1 MTPPDHEPSLV
12 ALPAG
17 HRQSLVLVTSDR
29 LRHLRLGYLM
39 QQRFPGLLTAWF
51 TAPETAPEPAA
62 GGLGGRLASTTS
74 GAAVIAKL
82 KRGEVAEVAAMVR
95 RRLTASNLR
104 KVKRQW
110 QRGAT
115 ASADRLLAQAEQEM
129 FAHEIERLSG
139 QATLRPTAEPT
150 PANFADAVRRTRPYF
165 LVVHGA
171 AVPPDTVRH
180 VTGVALTQHDGWLGS
195 LDGPHAVELALYLR
209 RPSWVGST
217 TTAHVAGHADAAL
230 VRRSSATLHP
240 DDSVAHCVA
249 AAAAVG
255 AGLMLDTIDEALHEQ
270 QLPLSPLSG
279 GRTLVPADYSA
290 VVQEA
295 IARDFAA
302 GWLADALAAEQDF

>member
-1 MTPPDHEPSLV
+1 M
-12 ALPAG
+12 
-17 HRQSLVLVTSDR
+17 
-29 LRHLRLGYLM
+29 
-39 QQRFPGLLTAWF
+39 
-51 TAPETAPEPAA
+51 TAPEPAVS
-62 GGLGGRLASTTS
+62 GLGGRLASTTS

-95 RRLTASNLR
+95 RRLTTANLR
-104 KVKRQW
+104 KVKRQL
-110 QRGAT
+110 QRGGA
-115 ASADRLLAQAEQEM
+115 ASADRLLAQVEQEM
-129 FAHEIERLSG
+129 FGHELGRLS
-139 QATLRPTAEPT
+139 AHAAVRPTAEPN
-150 PANFADAVRRTRPYF
+150 PAAIADAVRRTRPYF
-165 LVVHGA
+165 VVAHGA
-171 AVPPDTVRH
+171 VIPPDTVRH
-180 VTGVALTQHDGWLGS
+180 VTGVVLTQHDGWRGS

-209 RPSWVGST
+209 RLSWVGST

-255 AGLMLDTIDEALHEQ
+255 TSLMLDTIDEALAEQ
-270 QLPLSPLSG
+270 RLPLAPIDG